1 MNKNPG
7 KLLSFLHHGTWAFKR
22 VGHSITNLTL
32 NLSQFEIVTDH
43 SQYLGLSYACTILF
57 LQAPFPKV
65 YIPQQTQVTMQG
77 KAHN

>member
-7 KLLSFLHHGTWAFKR
+7 KLLSFLHHGPWAFKR

-32 NLSQFEIVTDH
+32 NLEIATDH
-43 SQYLGLSYACTILF
+43 PQYLGLSYACTILF

-65 YIPQQTQVTMQG
+65 YIPQQT
-77 KAHN
+77 